1 MTSPNP
7 AKLRAALE
15 VAAEQIQKQK
25 ILIEAQNELLHWAL
39 GEGPLP
45 CDEEAERAAWGYLR
59 AIAHTGSPKLL
70 RHYMGIVFPRQY
82 DTQVTRCAADMG
94 AVATKGTIVDGLGP
108 LVTTRCPDAFEVPTM
123 PWSEAIRQLREA
135 AELRVAIGRIKE
147 ALRRAMAGNRTGT
160 IRALRGAVDVFGE
173 PKASKPVELQWRI
186 AELEAELV
194 ELRAVKAIAG

>member
-1 MTSPNP
+1 MTASP

-59 AIAHTGSPKLL
+59 ATCFEYGLSVTLPYFKLM
-70 RHYMGIVFPRQY
+70 R
-82 DTQVTRCAADMG
+82 
-94 AVATKGTIVDGLGP
+94 GL
-108 LVTTRCPDAFEVPTM
+108 LTSRCPDEFEVPTM
-123 PWSEAIRQLREA
+123 PWSEALRRLREA
-135 AELRVAIGRIKE
+135 TELRVSMGRIKE
-147 ALRRAMAGNRTGT
+147 ALRRAMMGNRTGT

-186 AELEAELV
+186 AELEAELQ
-194 ELRAVKAIAG
+194 ELRAVEAMAG